1 MDDTHTHTNRVRV
14 CVREERGVQDQK
26 SEGKHHLKSITHH
39 HNNQQE
45 HPLMW
50 DGWFSKMTDP
60 NTRTP
65 STDPPSGRLKLF
77 YTHPYVHTVASYST
91 VQCTTVRYGEVSL
104 PVSVSFLLSSVWRH
118 HIILHC
124 VTISDYSA
132 FVYLLVRIR
141 KSSKRDVVRT
151 AIHCIT

>member
-1 MDDTHTHTNRVRV
+1 MSAGWLPARGPRWQCAEGGWNNQMDHTHTHTNRVRV

-65 STDPPSGRLKLF
+65 EHRAPILLRGGSSCF
-77 YTHPYVHTVASYST
+77 THTRTYIPLHRT
-91 VQCTTVRYGEVSL
+91 VQ
-104 PVSVSFLLSSVWRH
+104 
-118 HIILHC
+118 
-124 VTISDYSA
+124 YSA
-132 FVYLLVRIR
+132 LQYVTERFRFQFQSPFFFLQFG
-141 KSSKRDVVRT
+141 D
-151 AIHCIT
+151 ITSFFTV